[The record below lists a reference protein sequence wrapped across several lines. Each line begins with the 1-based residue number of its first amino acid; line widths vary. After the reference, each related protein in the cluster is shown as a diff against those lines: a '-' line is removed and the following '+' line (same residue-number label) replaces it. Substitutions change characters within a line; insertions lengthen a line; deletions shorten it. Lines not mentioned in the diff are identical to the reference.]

1 MKKKILVIG
10 QGGRE
15 HAIAWK
21 LSLSPFVE
29 KVIVIPGND
38 GMVSNKIEIK
48 KMDST
53 NFKQLIKFAKEEN
66 IYLTIV
72 GPEMELSLGIVD
84 EFESHGLKIFGPN
97 KYATQLESS
106 KSFCKEKMNEF
117 DIPTANYQKF
127 TNIDEA
133 NKYVAHL
140 SFPIVIK
147 ANGLAAGKGVS
158 IVNTIDESKKV
169 IHEYLGNKKFGNASK
184 EIIIEEYLVGE
195 EFSQLAFVYKDK
207 ILYMQIAKDYKR
219 AFDNDNGD
227 NTGGM
232 GCYTPV
238 ELPQHVI
245 NQGHTIIKKMALG
258 MAKNK
263 TPFVGILYAGLMNT
277 KNGVKTIEFNARFG
291 DPETEVILSAM
302 KSDLFLII
310 DNLMNGKVL
319 EIEWDTKSYV
329 GVVLASKGYPNSYN
343 KKIQLPNFNSCNIF
357 YMGVI
362 KENDKL
368 LSNGGRVLIS
378 IGSDSDKKIARK
390 KAYET
395 LKINDWNNFFFRKDI
410 AN

>member
-258 MAKNK
+258 MVKNK

>member
-258 MAKNK
+258 MSKNK